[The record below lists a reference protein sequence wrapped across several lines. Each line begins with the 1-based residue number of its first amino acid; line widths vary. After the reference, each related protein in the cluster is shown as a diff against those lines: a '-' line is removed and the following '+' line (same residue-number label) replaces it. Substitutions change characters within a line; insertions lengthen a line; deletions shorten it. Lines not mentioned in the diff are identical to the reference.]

1 MLRMVKSGILILD
14 SHLSRGV
21 NLLKRNKEME
31 QIIEKLVPIL
41 QKYHI
46 KKAILFGSYAKG
58 KATPGSDIDLLVDS
72 GLKGLKFVGLIEDI
86 RQAAEKDVDVLD
98 VSHIEK
104 NSRIDHEINTEGVV
118 IYEEQNHIN

>member
-1 MLRMVKSGILILD
+1 M
-14 SHLSRGV
+14 
-21 NLLKRNKEME
+21 NRNKELE
-31 QIIEKLVPIL
+31 HIIEKLMPIL

-58 KATPGSDIDLLVDS
+58 KTTPGSDIDLLVDS

-86 RQAAEKDVDVLD
+86 RRATEKEVDVLD

-118 IYEEQNHIN
+118 IYEEQNHFN

>member
-1 MLRMVKSGILILD
+1 MIM
-14 SHLSRGV
+14 
-21 NLLKRNKEME
+21 NNKEME
-31 QIIEKLVPIL
+31 HIIQNLMPVL

-58 KATPGSDIDLLVDS
+58 KATSDSDIDLLVDS
-72 GLKGLKFVGLIEDI
+72 GLKGLKFVGLIEEI
-86 RQAAEKDVDVLD
+86 RRAMQKDVDVLD

-118 IYEEQNHIN
+118 IYEEQKHIN